1 MLNEFRSWTTSSVG
15 VQALACAGVLLHR
28 YGIGLPMGNKLKLE
42 LQRSFSF
49 PGPHFCGMMEL
60 NYGQTP

>member
-1 MLNEFRSWTTSSVG
+1 VQFFCDAG
-15 VQALACAGVLLHR
+15 VQALAC
-28 YGIGLPMGNKLKLE
+28 PSGNKLKLE

-49 PGPHFCGMMEL
+49 PGLHFCGMMEL